1 MYFSEPVLLTRCH
14 CETYIIN
21 KSYASCFLGFFLLL
35 YALSE
40 AASYLWRQVFSKTD
54 INCEV
59 EDCRLMP
66 FSSAAVSM
74 YHGNL
79 FYNLLTLL
87 LEQYH

>member
-1 MYFSEPVLLTRCH
+1 MYFWEPVLLTRCH

-21 KSYASCFLGFFLLL
+21 KSYASFGLFFFF
-35 YALSE
+35 Y
-40 AASYLWRQVFSKTD
+40 YCMFCQKQHHLWRQVFSKTD
-54 INCEV
+54 INCEA

-74 YHGNL
+74 YPGNL
-79 FYNLLTLL
+79 FYNRLTLL